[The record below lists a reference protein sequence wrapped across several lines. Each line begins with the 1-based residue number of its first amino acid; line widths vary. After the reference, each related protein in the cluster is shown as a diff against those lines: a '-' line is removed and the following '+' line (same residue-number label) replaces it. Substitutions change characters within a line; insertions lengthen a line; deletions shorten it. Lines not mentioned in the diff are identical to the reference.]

1 MTAPALTHLADDPEL
16 AVQLAVGT
24 QHFRG
29 GVITLTVH
37 GDGRATVV
45 RRDADSEERA
55 EGELTAD
62 ERRALGDELDSL
74 GLVELRPA
82 GGSREPDDVPVE
94 VMVAHGGRA
103 LHEQSLW
110 YGDRYTDAALDRLIR
125 RFDALVERFG

>member
-1 MTAPALTHLADDPEL
+1 M
-16 AVQLAVGT
+16 
-24 QHFRG
+24 
-29 GVITLTVH
+29 ITLTVH

-82 GGSREPDDVPVE
+82 GGAREPDDVPVE
-94 VMVAHGGRA
+94 VMVAQGGRA
-103 LHEQSLW
+103 VHEQSLW
-110 YGDRYTDAALDRLIR
+110 YGDRYKDAALDRLIR
-125 RFDALVERFG
+125 RFDELVDRFGVAPG